1 MRKKIYRVI
10 TLLGAVFL
18 AAGIALAFTAQ
29 DALAHVFIRADLAPF
44 GIGFLGVML
53 LLNGYT
59 ELCYKKTRQEMIEEN
74 DERNTA
80 IRHSAMAAAF
90 EAMNLLLV
98 TALVTLALLGY
109 MNRVSFFTLIA
120 CYLFSNLIYAFRRA
134 QLCRMW

>member
-1 MRKKIYRVI
+1 MRKKLYRVI

-90 EAMNLLLV
+90 EAMNLLLG

>member
-53 LLNGYT
+53 LLTGGT
-59 ELCYKKTRQEMIEEN
+59 ELLCKKTRREMIEEN
-74 DERNTA
+74 DERSAA
-80 IRHSAMAAAF
+80 IRNAASATAF
-90 EAMNLLLV
+90 EAMNLLLG

>member
-1 MRKKIYRVI
+1 M
-10 TLLGAVFL
+10 
-18 AAGIALAFTAQ
+18 
-29 DALAHVFIRADLAPF
+29 FIRADLAPF

-53 LLNGYT
+53 LLTGGT
-59 ELCYKKTRQEMIEEN
+59 ELLCKKTRREMIEEK
-74 DERNTA
+74 DERSAA
-80 IRHSAMAAAF
+80 IHNAASAAAF
-90 EAMNLLLV
+90 EAMNLLLG

>member
-1 MRKKIYRVI
+1 MRKNIYRAI

-53 LLNGYT
+53 LLTGGT
-59 ELCYKKTRQEMIEEN
+59 ELLCKKTRREMIEEN
-74 DERNTA
+74 DERSAA
-80 IRHSAMAAAF
+80 IHNAASAAAF
-90 EAMNLLLV
+90 EAMNLLLG

-109 MNRVSFFTLIA
+109 MNRVSFFTLIG
-120 CYLFSNLIYAFRRA
+120 CYLLSNLIYSLRRA
-134 QLCRMW
+134 QLRRIW

>member
-1 MRKKIYRVI
+1 MRKNIYRVI

-18 AAGIALAFTAQ
+18 AAGIALAFAGQ
-29 DALAHVFIRADLAPF
+29 DALSRVFIRPDLAPF

-90 EAMNLLLV
+90 EAMNLLLGL
-98 TALVTLALLGY
+98 ALVTLALLGY
-109 MNRVSFFTLIA
+109 LHHVAFFTLIA
-120 CYLFSNLIYAFRRA
+120 CYLLANLVYLIRRQ
-134 QLCRMW
+134 QLRRQQ